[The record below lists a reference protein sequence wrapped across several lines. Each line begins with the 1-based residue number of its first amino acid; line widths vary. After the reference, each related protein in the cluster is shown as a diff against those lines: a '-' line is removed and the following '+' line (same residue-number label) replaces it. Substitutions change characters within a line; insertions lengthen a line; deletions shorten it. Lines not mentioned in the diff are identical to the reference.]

1 MMNDISNLK
10 KIQTQ
15 LVFNESSKSS
25 RTFWLSTLYKILLF
39 IQIKFHIQSL
49 FITDKKK
56 LFIYFCK
63 PKALDLAVKNY
74 RIMIKK
80 PSIL

>member
-1 MMNDISNLK
+1 MINDISNLK

-25 RTFWLSTLYKILLF
+25 RTFCLSTLYKILLF

-49 FITDKKK
+49 LITDKKK
-56 LFIYFCK
+56 YLFIFASQK
-63 PKALDLAVKNY
+63 L
-74 RIMIKK
+74 
-80 PSIL
+80 